1 MKFIIIIIVLIIIII
16 YTIIDSYLYLNYNT
30 TINNIIYNTNAN
42 GNVNI
47 NGNSNGNVNG
57 NSNGNVN
64 VNGNVNGNVKGNA
77 NVNGN
82 VNGNANVNVN
92 GNANVNVNG
101 NANVNVNG
109 NGNKKEELLIK
120 YSSIKNKLNSPDDY
134 IGFYAYIEDIK
145 NSIYVSIVDNIIYDE
160 NHIIEIIIND
170 IQKTKMAYNFKKL
183 KNIYVINNLKENFNK
198 IIIFYEGVLYNQK
211 KFRFVEN
218 DFSGNTIVY
227 KLNLHHKL
235 INHYLQ

>member
-42 GNVNI
+42 AN
-47 NGNSNGNVNG
+47 
-57 NSNGNVN
+57 
-64 VNGNVNGNVKGNA
+64 GNA

-82 VNGNANVNVN
+82 VNINGNMNANANGNVN
-92 GNANVNVNG
+92 GNGNMNANG
-101 NANVNVNG
+101 NVNVNG